1 MVAVGVNLGAHLVR
15 LFGIA
20 VPAQV
25 AAYQYF
31 SSGGKLDAPSLATY
45 AGAATVMGL
54 SQWYG
59 ASRAPKYTP
68 EYTAHWASK
77 QELEPMC
84 LSLEDLQSG
93 IALGFGYKRITG
105 IKPGLANRKE
115 LGHALIVGPGRRGK
129 GLHLMSTL
137 FNWQGSAVVVDIKG
151 EMYDKTSEAR
161 RRMDQNIIVLDPSGY
176 GSRIDPFAELQ
187 TNEGLRAACNLI
199 LKPELA
205 GANAAFP
212 RRASSLLFAMMRAA
226 LVQGVPVLPFVR
238 DLTALGMRE
247 ACTNLEAVDDP
258 YVQQDLVDFLNER
271 PSMVNWATAS
281 SDKFLNNSWS
291 NLTGALKPLMSDG
304 ILAMTSGRDLTA
316 LDLVTKP
323 TTVYLRFSESDLKYT
338 AEAFQIVVMSL
349 INNLLRQFDADP
361 NAGRIPCLFCF
372 DEAGRIEVPGLPGL
386 VSTVAG
392 RGLSALIYIQSISQL
407 VTTYGAAGASTIR
420 DNCDAKVFFTP
431 NDIETARYISELCG
445 RLGVQ
450 DFRYSRSSEN
460 VGAGE
465 SHGVKDRDLIT
476 TEGVMSL
483 KLGRIIAKYADYPPM
498 VMHRLEPW
506 LLPGGKAALK
516 LQAQPLEKRVITPPP
531 MRRGEVNG
539 DAADPKLRDALLR
552 DLNKDAEPPS
562 LPNEQTPDAPGKP
575 NDDEEMDQE

>member
-1 MVAVGVNLGAHLVR
+1 MVAVGVNLWAHFVR
-15 LFGIA
+15 LAGIA
-20 VPAQV
+20 APVQV
-25 AAYQYF
+25 ASYQYF
-31 SSGGKLDAPSLATY
+31 ASGGGLDSRSLATY
-45 AGAATVMGL
+45 AGAAAALGL

-59 ASRAPKYTP
+59 AARAPRYTP
-68 EYTAHWASK
+68 EYTAHWASRH
-77 QELEPMC
+77 ELEPMH
-84 LSLEDLQSG
+84 LSLEDLRAG
-93 IALGFGYKRITG
+93 IGLGFGYKRVTG

-137 FNWQGSAVVVDIKG
+137 FNWRGSAVVVDIKG
-151 EMYDKTSEAR
+151 EMYARTSEAR
-161 RRMDQNIIVLDPSGY
+161 RAMGQEIVVLDPSGY
-176 GSRIDPFAELQ
+176 GQRVDPFAELQ
-187 TNEGLRAACNLI
+187 TNEGLRAAANLI

-205 GANAAFP
+205 GANSAFP

-226 LVQGVPVLPFVR
+226 LVIGVAVLPYVR

-247 ACTNLEAVDDP
+247 ACLALEGVQDP

-271 PSMVNWATAS
+271 PSMVNWAAAS

-361 NAGRIPCLFCF
+361 DAGRVPCLFCF
-372 DEAGRIEVPGLPGL
+372 DEAGRVEVPGLPGL

-392 RGLSALIYIQSISQL
+392 RGLSALIYIQSIAQL
-407 VTTYGAAGASTIR
+407 VQTYGPSGASTIR

-445 RLGVQ
+445 RHGVQ

-460 VGAGE
+460 VAGGE
-465 SHGVKDRDLIT
+465 SHGTKDRDLIT

-483 KLGRIIAKYADYPPM
+483 KLGRVIAKYADYPPM
-498 VMHRLEPW
+498 VLYRLEPW
-506 LLPGGKAALK
+506 LLRGGRAALRLK
-516 LQAQPLEKRVITPPP
+516 PRALERRVVPAPPLRSAPKPAGGV
-531 MRRGEVNG
+531 
-539 DAADPKLRDALLR
+539 ADPKLREALLR
-552 DLNKDAEPPS
+552 DLSKSPTAGDE
-562 LPNEQTPDAPGKP
+562 PDADSVDLGR
-575 NDDEEMDQE
+575 

>member
-1 MVAVGVNLGAHLVR
+1 MVAVGVNLWAHFVR
-15 LFGIA
+15 LLGVA
-20 VPAQV
+20 APVQV
-25 AAYQYF
+25 ASYQYF
-31 SSGGKLDAPSLATY
+31 ASGGSFDTRSVATY
-45 AGAATVMGL
+45 AGAAAVVGL

-59 ASRAPKYTP
+59 ATRAPRYTP
-68 EYTAHWASK
+68 EYTAHWASSA
-77 QELEPMC
+77 ELEPMG
-84 LSLEDLQSG
+84 LNPEELKAG
-93 IALGFGYKRITG
+93 IALGFGYKRVTG
-105 IKPGLANRKE
+105 IRPGLANRKE
-115 LGHALIVGPGRRGK
+115 LGHALVVGPGRRGK

-137 FNWQGSAVVVDIKG
+137 FNWRGSAVVVDIKG
-151 EMYDKTSEAR
+151 EMYARTSEAR
-161 RRMDQNIIVLDPSGY
+161 RAMKQRIIVLDPSGY
-176 GSRIDPFAELQ
+176 GERVDPFAELE
-187 TNEGLRAACNLI
+187 TNEGLRAAANLI

-205 GANAAFP
+205 GANSAFP

-226 LVQGVPVLPFVR
+226 LVRGVPVLPYVR

-247 ACTNLEAVDDP
+247 ACLNLEKVDDA

-271 PSMVNWATAS
+271 PEMINWATAAG
-281 SDKFLNNSWS
+281 DKFLNNSWS
-291 NLTGALKPLMSDG
+291 NLVGALKPLMSDG

-361 NAGRIPCLFCF
+361 EAGRVPCLFCF

-392 RGLSALIYIQSISQL
+392 RGLSALIYIQSMSQL
-407 VTTYGAAGASTIR
+407 VETYGPAGASTIR
-420 DNCDAKVFFTP
+420 DNCDAKIFFTP

-445 RLGVQ
+445 RLGAQ

-465 SHGVKDRDLIT
+465 SHGTKERDLIT

-483 KLGRIIAKYADYPPM
+483 KLGRVIAKYADYPPM
-498 VMHRLEPW
+498 VLYRLEPW
-506 LLPGGKAALK
+506 LLPGGKAALRLK
-516 LQAQPLEKRVITPPP
+516 PRILERRVIEPPP
-531 MRRGEVNG
+531 TRTVTSSAG
-539 DAADPKLRDALLR
+539 AADPKLRDAMSRNLAKSSAAADSKKRLEKQSG
-552 DLNKDAEPPS
+552 D
-562 LPNEQTPDAPGKP
+562 GKP
-575 NDDEEMDQE
+575 D